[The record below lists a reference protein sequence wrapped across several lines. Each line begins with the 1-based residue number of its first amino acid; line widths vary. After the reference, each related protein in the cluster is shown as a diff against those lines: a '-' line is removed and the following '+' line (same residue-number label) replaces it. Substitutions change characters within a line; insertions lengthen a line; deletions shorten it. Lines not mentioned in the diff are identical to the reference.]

1 MYVLIITL
9 APYDVED
16 DPNLRGFILND
27 NDEQTI
33 TKVINDHYDG
43 IVDDKFHFY
52 DAGPG
57 FDASGVFTTVE
68 TDVDEDGEEYE
79 LFRFD
84 WLFEVQEAHPQQ

>member
-27 NDEQTI
+27 NDEQTV
-33 TKVINDHYDG
+33 TKVINYHYDG
-43 IVDDKFHFY
+43 IVTEKFHFY
-52 DAGPG
+52 DATPSSY
-57 FDASGVFTTVE
+57 ATGVFTTVE

-79 LFRFD
+79 LSRFD
-84 WLFEVQEAHPQQ
+84 WLFEVQEAHPQ